1 MRRFG
6 LAVALTVL
14 CTLVLVATATPRD
27 AEAAENT
34 PKVALLF
41 TGTPEAEISGANPK
55 SPSAKGFLE
64 GLRELGW
71 IDGQNIAIERRSAL
85 GDPDRYQPL
94 IQEMLSLK
102 VDVLVISGASPFVIA
117 AQRATRTIP
126 IVMAGL
132 SGDPLELG
140 LAKSYAT
147 PGGNVTGSTF
157 TAAPG
162 SVGKR
167 LELLKEIA
175 PATSRAAFIA
185 LTADGETESAARA
198 LGVAI
203 VPVPSTRR
211 RGPRRLSPS

>member
-1 MRRFG
+1 MRRIG
-6 LAVALTVL
+6 LAVALALL
-14 CTLVLVATATPRD
+14 CRLVLVATATPRD

-94 IQEMLSLK
+94 IHEMLSLK

-147 PGGNVTGSTF
+147 RWERDGIDVHGGAWIG
-157 TAAPG
+157 
-162 SVGKR
+162 R
-167 LELLKEIA
+167 Q
-175 PATSRAAFIA
+175 
-185 LTADGETESAARA
+185 AARIA
-198 LGVAI
+198 QGNRPRYIACSVHC
-203 VPVPSTRR
+203 PDRR
-211 RGPRRLSPS
+211 R